1 MIRTVTSATVF
12 NDAVG
17 LRLSATYSEIDE
29 ETGKVISD
37 NKRIDR
43 VITDKT
49 AKTHANGVLS
59 YAQDFIDSLE
69 G

>member
-1 MIRTVTSATVF
+1 M
-12 NDAVG
+12 
-17 LRLSATYSEIDE
+17 TYSEIDE
-29 ETGKVISD
+29 ETGKIISD

-49 AKTHANGVLS
+49 AKSHAKAILE
-59 YAQDFIDSLE
+59 YAQDFVDGLE

>member
-12 NDAVG
+12 PDAVG
-17 LRLSATYSEIDE
+17 LRLSLTYSEIDE
-29 ETGKVISD
+29 TTGKVISD

-43 VITDKT
+43 VLTDKT
-49 AKTHANGVLS
+49 TKSHANAVLS
-59 YAQDFIDSLE
+59 DAQVFVDALE